1 MTPDGATGIE
11 GWLTEAQAERLA
23 RAARDVGTGERIVEI
38 GSYRGRST
46 VVLADAAAAG
56 VEVVAID
63 PHLGRDRAPRQTVEN
78 ADLGETD
85 VQAFRANLVRAGV
98 ADRVRHLRRRSEE
111 ALDDLPG
118 PVAMLYVDGAHSL
131 SLARL
136 DITRWGARVPPGGLM
151 LVHDSFSSVGV
162 TLALAVTTM
171 TDGRWRYLG
180 RTGSLAAFR
189 REDLRGRARTLN
201 LVRQL
206 AELPWFARNLVVK
219 GLLVARLAPVA
230 RLLGHRDGPWPY

>member
-1 MTPDGATGIE
+1 MTAAVAPDIE

-23 RAARDVGTGERIVEI
+23 RAARDVGPGGRIVEI

-46 VVLADAAAAG
+46 VVLAGAAPEG

-63 PHLGRDRAPRQTVEN
+63 PHLGRDRAPQQKVED
-78 ADLGETD
+78 AGLGATDLD
-85 VQAFRANLVRAGV
+85 AFRTNLARAGV
-98 ADRVRHLRRRSEE
+98 ADRVRHLQRRSEE
-111 ALDDLPG
+111 ALGDLPG
-118 PVAMLYVDGAHSL
+118 PVAMLFVDGAHSL
-131 SLARL
+131 QLARL
-136 DITRWGARVPPGGLM
+136 DISRWGERVQPGGLM

-189 REDLRGRARTLN
+189 REDLRGRARVAN
-201 LVRQL
+201 LLRQ
-206 AELPWFARNLVVK
+206 AAQLPWFARNLVVK
-219 GLLVARLAPVA
+219 ALLVARLAPVA